1 MKQIFSK
8 QSADRFIQGCDAF
21 RGRIAPM
28 DSRHPRGPGRTMPDQ
43 DVPCPHLRTSKG
55 KTFATGSMAMSTAW
69 DDEIERR
76 IRVYE
81 ELEQNGG
88 IAGRLGMVDY
98 TALVA
103 MVVVL
108 AGGFWAWGGI

>member
-1 MKQIFSK
+1 
-8 QSADRFIQGCDAF
+8 
-21 RGRIAPM
+21 
-28 DSRHPRGPGRTMPDQ
+28 
-43 DVPCPHLRTSKG
+43 
-55 KTFATGSMAMSTAW
+55 MSTAW